1 MCGGPGTPDLLFP
14 QDEEFDFSED
24 SITLQEDGSFIIRG
38 DADLEDCDAILSL
51 KLEEEETALKDF
63 ATLSGF
69 LCMCSGE
76 IPHIGDFVMC
86 RGWSFEIMHAD
97 DKKILQVKV
106 ERLLGAA
113 SGETDHDGDSGGPLR
128 QFLKRNLGSEENEAS
143 GGVSDSDVEMELDR
157 ARAENDEAAREVER
171 MVDSSSKKLE
181 LVSKALSELEN
192 K

>member
-1 MCGGPGTPDLLFP
+1 MLRLL

-51 KLEEEETALKDF
+51 KLHEDEALKDF

-76 IPHIGDFVMC
+76 IPRVGDFVMC
-86 RGWSFEIMHAD
+86 RGWCFEIMHAD

-106 ERLLGAA
+106 ERLVGGFNE
-113 SGETDHDGDSGGPLR
+113 SEDEGEQNDNPLR
-128 QFLKRNLGSEENEAS
+128 SFLKRNLGGENVDGE
-143 GGVSDSDVEMELDR
+143 GKVSDSDVDNELER
-157 ARAENDEAAREVER
+157 TREENSAAARLVEA
-171 MVDSSSKKLE
+171 MVDSSKTKRE
-181 LVSKALSELEN
+181 ALSDYD
-192 K
+192 KSP